1 MTLKAQILI
10 CIVLV
15 IALLAIVNMVR
26 KRSLELKYVLVWIG
40 CDLILFI
47 FTLFPNLMQKLA
59 NVLGIYSPVNMIFF
73 LGFVL
78 SLVIIFT
85 LTVAL
90 SRVTARV
97 RKLAQMIA
105 LQEDE
110 NKSFN
115 FDVKRN
121 KTSEKCLHMLSKAFY
136 LFLRWSMSIFP
147 YPLRMMIL

>member
-10 CIVLV
+10 SIVLV
-15 IALLAIVNMVR
+15 IALMAIINMVR

-40 CDLILFI
+40 CDLVLFV
-47 FTLFPNLMQKLA
+47 FTLFPNTMQKLA
-59 NVLGIYSPVNMIFF
+59 QFLGIYSPVNMIFF
-73 LGFVL
+73 MGFVL
-78 SLVIIFT
+78 SLIIIFT

-110 NKSFN
+110 EKLNN
-115 FDVKRN
+115 F
-121 KTSEKCLHMLSKAFY
+121 
-136 LFLRWSMSIFP
+136 
-147 YPLRMMIL
+147 

>member
-1 MTLKAQILI
+1 M
-10 CIVLV
+10 
-15 IALLAIVNMVR
+15 
-26 KRSLELKYVLVWIG
+26 
-40 CDLILFI
+40 FI

-73 LGFVL
+73 IGFVL

-110 NKSFN
+110 N
-115 FDVKRN
+115 VK
-121 KTSEKCLHMLSKAFY
+121 
-136 LFLRWSMSIFP
+136 
-147 YPLRMMIL
+147 

>member
-15 IALLAIVNMVR
+15 IALLAIVNMLR
-26 KRSLELKYVLVWIG
+26 TRSLEPTYLLAWIG
-40 CDLILFI
+40 WDFI
-47 FTLFPNLMQKLA
+47 FFIFPSFPNLMHKLA
-59 NVLGIYSPVNMIFF
+59 NALGIYSPVNMIFF

-85 LTVAL
+85 LTIAL

-110 NKSFN
+110 NK
-115 FDVKRN
+115 
-121 KTSEKCLHMLSKAFY
+121 
-136 LFLRWSMSIFP
+136 
-147 YPLRMMIL
+147 

>member
-59 NVLGIYSPVNMIFF
+59 NVLGIYSPVNMIFLPNPSENLTSTF
-73 LGFVL
+73 L
-78 SLVIIFT
+78 I
-85 LTVAL
+85 
-90 SRVTARV
+90 
-97 RKLAQMIA
+97 
-105 LQEDE
+105 
-110 NKSFN
+110 NSFIN
-115 FDVKRN
+115 SSS
-121 KTSEKCLHMLSKAFY
+121 THSY
-136 LFLRWSMSIFP
+136 
-147 YPLRMMIL
+147 

>member
-59 NVLGIYSPVNMIFF
+59 NALGIYSPVNMILLYKSKKENHISGYHFYINSCF
-73 LGFVL
+73 IQGNCQSKKVGTDD
-78 SLVIIFT
+78 S
-85 LTVAL
+85 
-90 SRVTARV
+90 TAGR
-97 RKLAQMIA
+97 
-105 LQEDE
+105 
-110 NKSFN
+110 
-115 FDVKRN
+115 
-121 KTSEKCLHMLSKAFY
+121 
-136 LFLRWSMSIFP
+136 
-147 YPLRMMIL
+147 

>member
-40 CDLILFI
+40 CDLILVI

-110 NKSFN
+110 N
-115 FDVKRN
+115 VK
-121 KTSEKCLHMLSKAFY
+121 
-136 LFLRWSMSIFP
+136 
-147 YPLRMMIL
+147 

>member
-59 NVLGIYSPVNMIFF
+59 NVLIFF

-110 NKSFN
+110 N
-115 FDVKRN
+115 VK
-121 KTSEKCLHMLSKAFY
+121 
-136 LFLRWSMSIFP
+136 
-147 YPLRMMIL
+147 

>member
-1 MTLKAQILI
+1 MITVKAQILI

-15 IALLAIVNMVR
+15 IALTVIINMVR

-40 CDLILFI
+40 CDIVLFI
-47 FTLFPNLMQKLA
+47 FTLFPKLMQRFA
-59 NVLGIYSPVNMIFF
+59 DFLGIYSSVNMIFF
-73 LGFVL
+73 MGFIL

-105 LQEDE
+105 LQESKEKDE
-110 NKSFN
+110 
-115 FDVKRN
+115 
-121 KTSEKCLHMLSKAFY
+121 L
-136 LFLRWSMSIFP
+136 
-147 YPLRMMIL
+147 

>member
-47 FTLFPNLMQKLA
+47 FTLFPNLMKKLA

-110 NKSFN
+110 N
-115 FDVKRN
+115 VK
-121 KTSEKCLHMLSKAFY
+121 
-136 LFLRWSMSIFP
+136 
-147 YPLRMMIL
+147 